1 MKRIVILEHLEKK
14 IILTQYFK
22 NEKQACEWWSNLP
35 CAYEWNIIYEKNRER
50 TGHRYELKYAKY
62 DEYGKLYSKH
72 IICYSKK
79 ESLYLKKKINE
90 VNSNYMVTIKKL
102 Y

>member
-1 MKRIVILEHLEKK
+1 MKRIIILEHLEKK
-14 IILTQYFK
+14 IIVANYFK
-22 NEKQACEWWSNLP
+22 SDEQICEFWSNLP
-35 CAYEWNIIYEKNRER
+35 CAYEWNIIYEKTRER

-62 DEYGKLYSKH
+62 DEDGKLYSKY

-79 ESLYLKKKINE
+79 ESLLLKKIINE
-90 VNSNYMVTIKKL
+90 VNSNYILTIKKL

>member
-14 IILTQYFK
+14 IILTQCFK
-22 NEKQACEWWSNLP
+22 NEEQACQWWCNLP
-35 CAYEWNIIYEKNRER
+35 CAYEWNIIYEKNREL
-50 TGHRYELKYAKY
+50 TGHRYDLEYAKF
-62 DEYGKLYSKH
+62 DENGNLYSKH

-79 ESLYLKKKINE
+79 ESLFLKKKIKE
-90 VNSNYMVTIKKL
+90 VNSSYMIYIKKL

>member
-22 NEKQACEWWSNLP
+22 NEEQACKWWCNLP
-35 CAYEWNIIYEKNRER
+35 CAYEWNIIYEKNREP

-62 DEYGKLYSKH
+62 DEDGKLYSKR

-79 ESLYLKKKINE
+79 ESLFLKEKINE
-90 VNSNYMVTIKKL
+90 VNSSYIITIKKL